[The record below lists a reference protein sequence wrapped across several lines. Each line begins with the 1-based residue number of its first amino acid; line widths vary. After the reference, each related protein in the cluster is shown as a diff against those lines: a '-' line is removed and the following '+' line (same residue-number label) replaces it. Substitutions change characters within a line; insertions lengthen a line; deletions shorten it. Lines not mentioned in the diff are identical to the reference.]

1 MDHHSNAVRYYLDRE
16 LRFNTQAAFLGRPSD
31 EAVQK
36 VARLM
41 SLTVD
46 PTAPTELSAEQSR
59 KLANHPRVVKLQS
72 ESKALTAKIRTQKYS
87 SVEEARGTELYKQKK
102 QADAALSCA
111 RTELRARL
119 IKKARKRHFRNAD
132 TLELDAQFAD
142 SSFREPSRSVT
153 RPERKVYEVAERDLV
168 IRLTCDPVAP
178 MTGHE
183 KLAWRID
190 AIKARAALCNRQES
204 QRRGRRKSNLKQD
217 EVEDTPKARTE
228 SFPEICEPT

>member
-1 MDHHSNAVRYYLDRE
+1 
-16 LRFNTQAAFLGRPSD
+16 
-31 EAVQK
+31 
-36 VARLM
+36 M

-204 QRRGRRKSNLKQD
+204 SV
-217 EVEDTPKARTE
+217 EVDANP
-228 SFPEICEPT
+228 I